1 MGDLIYLD
9 ARRKPQFEPPQDVRP
24 TFFFDLA
31 CPFSYLVA
39 ERVER
44 MLGDAE
50 WVPVSA
56 GAQLQGAEAAASRD
70 RAALRARQLRLP
82 LVWPERFP
90 AAVPSALRAAAH
102 AAELGAGAR
111 FALAAFRL
119 AFCGGYDLED
129 PEALAVAAATAR
141 VSLDG
146 CLQAAG
152 DRSEDEALLIAA
164 DELRSRG
171 MNTVPVI
178 EAGGRMFEGEAGLLS
193 ASKLLRADAAT
204 TAR

>member
-56 GAQLQGAEAAASRD
+56 GGQLQGAGAAASRG

-90 AAVPSALRAAAH
+90 AAVPSGRRAAAH
-102 AAELGAGAR
+102 GAELGAGADPEP
-111 FALAAFRL
+111 LAA
-119 AFCGGYDLED
+119 
-129 PEALAVAAATAR
+129 AASPAR
-141 VSLDG
+141 GSLDG
-146 CLQAAG
+146 CLQASG
-152 DRSEDEALLIAA
+152 GRSEDEALLIAA

-171 MNTVPVI
+171 MNT
-178 EAGGRMFEGEAGLLS
+178 
-193 ASKLLRADAAT
+193 
-204 TAR
+204 